1 MKYFP
6 IFRHETFLP
15 EEKFTENIQAVIE
28 TTALPGRGKMLFTK
42 WDLQDLILKKTPVSK
57 YFWVNLPTSSW
68 GSLFSTSEN
77 SCKKEEEI
85 DFNKVMPPT

>member
-1 MKYFP
+1 MISLF
-6 IFRHETFLP
+6 FRYKSFLP

-28 TTALPGRGKMLFTK
+28 TTALPGQREDAFYKVGLTRS
-42 WDLQDLILKKTPVSK
+42 ILKKKKTVSK

-77 SCKKEEEI
+77 SCKKEEGT
-85 DFNKVMPPT
+85 DFNQVMAPT